1 MSMNMSYDQIKILEV
16 EVRSYSDEGYKVRY
30 DFEKRLISWR
40 DFYMWNNNFM
50 KSLTDSKLEILSK
63 RLPESHILEC
73 LENYNK
79 GKADPK
85 NTLRRPGKWEITV
98 EFNDAVRIKCSDA
111 DLFPVE
117 WIELRS
123 IIESTTECTFRLH

>member
-1 MSMNMSYDQIKILEV
+1 MDKSIAYDQIKILEV

-30 DFEKRLISWR
+30 DFEKKLISWR

-50 KSLTDSKLEILSK
+50 KSLTDSKMEILAD
-63 RLPESHILEC
+63 RLPKSHILES
-73 LENYNK
+73 LDNFIKRKVSKE
-79 GKADPK
+79 
-85 NTLRRPGKWEITV
+85 NTLKRPGKWEITV
-98 EFNDAVRIKCSDA
+98 EFNDKTKMNYSDA
-111 DLFPVE
+111 DVFPIE